1 MPMKQKLSLP
11 YLKELLKN
19 VNLQLS
25 HISTVFPLLLIRQ
38 YICDIQ
44 MNDLMTEII
53 LDCEIIIL
61 SNHVYP

>member
-25 HISTVFPLLLIRQ
+25 HTCTVFHLLLIRQ

-61 SNHVYP
+61 SNHVYL